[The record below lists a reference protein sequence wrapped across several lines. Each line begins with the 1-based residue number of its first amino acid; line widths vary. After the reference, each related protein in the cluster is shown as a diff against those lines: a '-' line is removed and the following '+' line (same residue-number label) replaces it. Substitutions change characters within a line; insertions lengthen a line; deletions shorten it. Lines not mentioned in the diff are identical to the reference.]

1 MDYTPEISG
10 LNGSIQFVVDVTD
23 SDLNPFPGASFTKGY
38 LTYNGALIK
47 NPALRGNTVLW
58 NAYPYNCSNSH
69 CRLNYSAT
77 HPQNCS
83 TRSSTVGSTLRFTE
97 PGEVHIRLAW
107 GLAPYAPVQ
116 GVKVLDSCT
125 YSVVEP
131 ITCYQGQG
139 SISSTSGGCGG
150 DFFSVTCSDGLIA
163 RSRRKNADLFA
174 PHDRNAF
181 CLRGNLKCGI
191 NCTGPDATGK
201 SDLGRLCALQQAFC
215 SPSDMMSGATIT
227 AYWGSTESCPLGL
240 TSSVFSDYPSSLTQ
254 LTCCNT
260 DGCNKPGTPPP
271 QPTCVAASFHVTE
284 GYCMGLVSA
293 FKTCS
298 VGTGFAQ
305 AEADQTAMVGAS
317 RPPTRPTPRFS
328 FSLHCSPKSALF
340 GCRC

>member
-150 DFFSVTCSDGLIA
+150 DFFSVTCRLRA
-163 RSRRKNADLFA
+163 RCVKMLTYLLHMTGMPFA
-174 PHDRNAF
+174 LAEISNVES
-181 CLRGNLKCGI
+181 
-191 NCTGPDATGK
+191 TV
-201 SDLGRLCALQQAFC
+201 LGRTRLASRILDGCA
-215 SPSDMMSGATIT
+215 
-227 AYWGSTESCPLGL
+227 
-240 TSSVFSDYPSSLTQ
+240 PSSR
-254 LTCCNT
+254 
-260 DGCNKPGTPPP
+260 PF
-271 QPTCVAASFHVTE
+271 AARRT
-284 GYCMGLVSA
+284 
-293 FKTCS
+293 
-298 VGTGFAQ
+298 
-305 AEADQTAMVGAS
+305 
-317 RPPTRPTPRFS
+317 
-328 FSLHCSPKSALF
+328 
-340 GCRC
+340 